1 LRVVAGLGNPGASYR
16 HTRHNAGFRVI
27 DLLVARAEA
36 CRPMPE
42 QPRGVVAR
50 ARRLVARVLGVRVLV
65 PRESAGPFGG
75 GLVPRESAG
84 PSGGGPSPGPL
95 TVAGDLEAW
104 LAEASVGGEPVLLV
118 KPLAFV
124 NRSGVPIARVLAA
137 CGASA
142 SDLVVVVDDVALELG
157 TVRVRARGRHGG
169 HNGLRSVIDE
179 IGTEDFVRVRIGVR
193 RGGLPPELAAYVL
206 AEVPPDDVPVFEAA
220 LGRAADA
227 VACVLRE
234 GPAAAMDRFN
244 GWRA

>member
-27 DLLVARAEA
+27 DLLVARAEV

-65 PRESAGPFGG
+65 PRES
-75 GLVPRESAG
+75 VG